1 MHDFSE
7 ERRGVLLGMAT
18 AFAVMIGAASATWFF
33 ADTIPLDA
41 SLEGRL
47 KLGAIAALLPPLV
60 LAVQIGRMAS
70 RRFNSPESIMG
81 AAYDGP
87 TSPLSL
93 DKALLSNSVEQSVLA
108 IPTYMFLSLML
119 PAELLVVVPTIA
131 VLFVIGRSLFVAR
144 YTSGAAARS
153 LGFGL
158 TFYPTIAGMLGGATI
173 LLS

>member
-1 MHDFSE
+1 M
-7 ERRGVLLGMAT
+7 LLGIAT
-18 AFAVMIGAASATWFF
+18 AFAVMIGAASATWFLVD
-33 ADTIPLDA
+33 AIPLDA

-47 KLGAIAALLPPLV
+47 RLGAVAALFPALV
-60 LAVQIGRMAS
+60 LAAQIGRIAR

-87 TSPLSL
+87 TSRLSL

-108 IPTYMFLSLML
+108 IPTYMFLSLVL
-119 PAELLVVVPTIA
+119 PAELLVVVPAIA
-131 VLFVIGRSLFVAR
+131 VLFVIGRTLFVAR

-153 LGFGL
+153 LGFAL
-158 TFYPTIAGMLGGATI
+158 TFYPTLAGMLAGAAI